1 MLPEWKWREPWWGEW
16 PDCAVADGNAVG
28 NMLEQVRDE
37 GATPRW
43 VVVDGGALSKGTVEA
58 MKAAGLRMWA
68 VRMSVSVWGTD
79 LPTDHAPR
87 QHATTE
93 VLARRLDSAVRGKV
107 DVEEVN
113 DRRGGVEKVPRQEA
127 RKRMGNGGDGG
138 KGPARKKEEVCG
150 EGSAEGGTRK

>member
-1 MLPEWKWREPWWGEW
+1 MQCNSQGTVRGVTATGWSKKLVEKWQKMLPEWKWREPWWGEW

-68 VRMSVSVWGTD
+68 VRMSVSV
-79 LPTDHAPR
+79 
-87 QHATTE
+87 
-93 VLARRLDSAVRGKV
+93 
-107 DVEEVN
+107 
-113 DRRGGVEKVPRQEA
+113 
-127 RKRMGNGGDGG
+127 
-138 KGPARKKEEVCG
+138 
-150 EGSAEGGTRK
+150 